1 MTQQYR
7 HGDVYLVATNSLPAG
22 ATELPRGR
30 GDVILAYGEVTG
42 HAHRIHER
50 TAVLWDAD
58 GQRYLTVDEGGA
70 ALTHE
75 EHARID
81 LPAGC
86 YRVVIQRE
94 YAPDAIRNVA
104 D

>member
-1 MTQQYR
+1 MATQIR
-7 HGDVYLVATNSLPAG
+7 HGDVFLVQVDGLPAG
-22 ATELPRGR
+22 AIEHPRDR

-50 TAVLWDAD
+50 TAVLWDVD
-58 GQRYLTVDEGGA
+58 GQRYLTVAAGGA

-86 YRVVIQRE
+86 YRVVLQRE